1 MLYIYTFID
10 FTKCFLDFQVP
21 NETKQPSDEKVNK
34 KKKKKKDK
42 NKEKSTKSDTKVQL
56 PKTNGIITST
66 TAPMALKTL
75 GMHSV
80 KISGKLL
87 FH

>member
-1 MLYIYTFID
+1 MYVIYIYTFID
-10 FTKCFLDFQVP
+10 FTKIFLDFQVP

-80 KISGKLL
+80 NI
-87 FH
+87 